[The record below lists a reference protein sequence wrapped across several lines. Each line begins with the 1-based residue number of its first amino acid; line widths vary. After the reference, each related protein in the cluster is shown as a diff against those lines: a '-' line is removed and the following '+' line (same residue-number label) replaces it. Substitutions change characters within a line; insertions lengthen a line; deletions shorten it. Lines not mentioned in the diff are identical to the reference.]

1 MPQRCRRKTIVGAG
15 AARGQGHG
23 EYSFSSPVKAVMP
36 AGKGPMNAFLS
47 KDLPAAAQGLRSQAD
62 DCIRGAFRPRGGR
75 DERVQRFEIGQHGD
89 CWGHAAAE
97 AVGTEAPVPTRG
109 FARELASALHGD
121 KRVGSTRS
129 AAQSTP

>member
-1 MPQRCRRKTIVGAG
+1 
-15 AARGQGHG
+15 
-23 EYSFSSPVKAVMP
+23 
-36 AGKGPMNAFLS
+36 MNAFLS
-47 KDLPAAAQGLRSQAD
+47 KYLPAAARGLRSQAG

-75 DERVQRFEIGQHGD
+75 EKRVQICEIGQHGD

-97 AVGTEAPVPTRG
+97 LVETEAPVPTRG

-121 KRVGSTRS
+121 KRVGSTTS